1 MIDSDPMETTALYFD
16 ILGILRVMDEWIRLN
31 SSNELNACKQ
41 SWIAQKRQDVRDVA
55 NITSNWDV
63 IISRH
68 REICG
73 VLLNRIGKK
82 TEEIESLRDGV
93 SPLTSMRHIE

>member
-1 MIDSDPMETTALYFD
+1 MIDSGPMETTALYFA
-16 ILGILRVMDEWIRLN
+16 ILGILRVMDEWIRHSSSALN
-31 SSNELNACKQ
+31 SCKR
-41 SWIAQKRQDVRDVA
+41 SWIAQKRQDVHNVA

-93 SPLTSMRHIE
+93 SPLTSGIE